1 MSERE
6 EGIGVEIEAEEK
18 MFGLFGNIFLMS
30 RKLEYVVDKELAE
43 DNLTTKQFLTI
54 AVIEKMFSNDYPPSV
69 NQVAEKLSTSHQNV
83 KQIVDQ
89 LEKKGFLITERDEK
103 DRRVLR
109 LKLTEKNRIFW
120 ESRAKRS
127 EEFVMSLFSS
137 FSDSEIDDFY
147 FLTLKLL
154 HVLSGPG

>member
-6 EGIGVEIEAEEK
+6 EEIDVEIEAKEK
-18 MFGLFGNIFLMS
+18 LFGLFGNIFLMS
-30 RKLEYVVDKELAE
+30 RKLEYVVDKELAG

-54 AVIEKMFSNDYPPSV
+54 AVIEKMFGNDYPPSV

-89 LEKKGFLITERDEK
+89 LEKKGFLISERDEK
-103 DRRVLR
+103 DKRILR

-137 FSDSEIDDFY
+137 FSEREIEEFY
-147 FLTLKLL
+147 FLTRKLL
-154 HVLSGPG
+154 SVLSNSG